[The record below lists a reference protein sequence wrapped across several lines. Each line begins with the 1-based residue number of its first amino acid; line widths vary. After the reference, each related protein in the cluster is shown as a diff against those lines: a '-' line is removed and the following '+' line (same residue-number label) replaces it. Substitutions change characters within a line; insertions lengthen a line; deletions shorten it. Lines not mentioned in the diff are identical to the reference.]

1 MSPSERH
8 GMSQEPMAGR
18 NFFAD
23 LGQLSLEMRFGSAGR
38 MTFTVVNGGGLVPDG
53 HTETVAVTS
62 QEIRTEV
69 FLTSWKEESGATI
82 THLED
87 IERGQVH
94 SRITLPD
101 GTPIAL
107 TGTIKPLD

>member
-1 MSPSERH
+1 
-8 GMSQEPMAGR
+8 MSQEQMTNR
-18 NFFAD
+18 SFFVD
-23 LGQLSLEMRFGSAGR
+23 LGQLTLEMRFESDDR
-38 MTFTVVNGGGLVPDG
+38 MTFTVVKGGDLVPDG
-53 HTETVAVTS
+53 HTETVAITS
-62 QEIRTEV
+62 AEIRPQV

-101 GTPIAL
+101 GTPLAL
-107 TGTIKPLD
+107 TGTIRPLD

>member
-1 MSPSERH
+1 MTH
-8 GMSQEPMAGR
+8 EPTARR
-18 NFFAD
+18 NLFAE
-23 LGQLSLEMRFGSAGR
+23 LGQLSLEMRFESDKR

-62 QEIRTEV
+62 QEIRPEV
-69 FLTSWKEESGATI
+69 FLTSWKEESGAFV

-87 IERGQVH
+87 VERGRVY

-101 GTPIAL
+101 GSPIAL

>member
-1 MSPSERH
+1 MSH
-8 GMSQEPMAGR
+8 EPTARR
-18 NFFAD
+18 NLFAE
-23 LGQLSLEMRFGSAGR
+23 LGQLSLEMRFESDKR

-62 QEIRTEV
+62 QEVRPEV
-69 FLTSWKEESGATI
+69 FLTSWKEESGAFV

-87 IERGQVH
+87 VERGRVY

-101 GTPIAL
+101 GSPIAL

>member
-1 MSPSERH
+1 MSH
-8 GMSQEPMAGR
+8 EPMANR

-23 LGQLSLEMRFGSAGR
+23 LGQLSLEMRFEPGER

-62 QEIRTEV
+62 QEIRPEV

-87 IERGQVH
+87 VERGRVY